1 MGLPSTWASKTCAPW
16 PVLHSQGR
24 HRSPRSHRKSPCG
37 CGGGQREGRKRQACG
52 GEGGELKSAISQTEH
67 HPHHR
72 SRRQQDRLCEA
83 NSEQEDGETPLES
96 GKKPDVRTTSFFL
109 KYNKLVSLDGWL
121 ETVETLLPGRKW
133 EALVWVDLSHNRLTS
148 IGK

>member
-1 MGLPSTWASKTCAPW
+1 M
-16 PVLHSQGR
+16 
-24 HRSPRSHRKSPCG
+24 
-37 CGGGQREGRKRQACG
+37 
-52 GEGGELKSAISQTEH
+52 
-67 HPHHR
+67 
-72 SRRQQDRLCEA
+72 
-83 NSEQEDGETPLES
+83 